1 MEIQELN
8 LIAGLWK
15 GKGTAE
21 VNSVKGADYD
31 EETVFEYIKEKQLI
45 FYIQRTWRTI
55 DGKRIEM
62 LHFES
67 GFIGKNDDGIIR
79 LSNSQGNG
87 RVEVMELEEVSLNAK
102 SASFMFR
109 SKVHGNDPRMIKSTR
124 HLTFTGSK
132 MNYEMKM
139 ATVMNTS
146 LTGHLRAELER
157 K

>member
-1 MEIQELN
+1 
-8 LIAGLWK
+8 
-15 GKGTAE
+15 
-21 VNSVKGADYD
+21 
-31 EETVFEYIKEKQLI
+31 
-45 FYIQRTWRTI
+45 
-55 DGKRIEM
+55 M

-87 RVEVMELEEVSLNAK
+87 RVEVMELEEVSLNAN
-102 SASFMFR
+102 SAGLMFR

-124 HLTFTGSK
+124 QLTFTGSK

-157 K
+157 I